1 MNLKLI
7 SKIFCLLVI
16 VPQAFAQQK
25 PGGDKGAILSINPNA
40 RNTEVILRPANED
53 DREAES
59 SDDESAD
66 PAAPLSA
73 SQKRWA
79 RHTVGLWFSMA
90 NAAMLKAHFRVT
102 SDDIL
107 KGNATE
113 FGFGG
118 GGMLDMPLPGGSM
131 AQSLRFTL
139 GIQKMSIHPKEE
151 LLDTYASTQLEKSA
165 TVFSLGGFYRAAPE
179 LDLDFGTLW
188 FGGGLILNNAF
199 ATKWQGGSESDQ
211 GVTKLRGSYAFIL
224 AACLGM
230 DFPISDVSDA
240 EVGVDWYPLSG
251 FSLKVGLRTT
261 L

>member
-1 MNLKLI
+1 MNSQLI
-7 SKIFCLLVI
+7 AKILLGLVI
-16 VPQAFAQQK
+16 VPYAFAQQK
-25 PGGDKGAILSINPNA
+25 GGGEKGPLFSINPNA

-53 DREAES
+53 DQEAEAG
-59 SDDESAD
+59 DDDSPG
-66 PAAPLSA
+66 PAVSLTA
-73 SQKRWA
+73 SQKRWS

-102 SDDIL
+102 SDEVL

-131 AQSLRFTL
+131 AQALRFTL
-139 GIQKMSIHPKEE
+139 GIQKMSIHPKDE

-165 TVFSLGGFYRAAPE
+165 TVFSLAGFYRAAPE

-211 GVTKLRGSYAFIL
+211 GVTKLRGSYAFIF

-251 FSLKVGLRTT
+251 FSLKAGLRTT